1 MKALLM
7 TCWAW
12 WCSHTWALKPST
24 LRSWLHRL
32 HALSIFPCFILS
44 CAVRKVEPIRCLCCF
59 SCTWFLQYPKAC
71 SCLVAQSFRDSFAA
85 NAFLKRLL
93 SVALLKAMS
102 DRLHASML
110 RARQNP
116 TTTRIVVRFWLA

>member
-1 MKALLM
+1 MPTILIASRNDHKAEEIGAILGDGF
-7 TCWAW
+7 A
-12 WCSHTWALKPST
+12 
-24 LRSWLHRL
+24 
-32 HALSIFPCFILS
+32 ILS
-44 CAVRKVEPIRCLCCF
+44 LDAFPDAPPVIENG
-59 SCTWFLQYPKAC
+59 
-71 SCLVAQSFRDSFAA
+71 DSFAA